1 MTPVYCAR
9 HCFALSLLSTL
20 LCFHTRAG
28 DLSLMDLADEAQMK
42 RVTATGAN
50 VTLSRVRDS

>member
-1 MTPVYCAR
+1 MTPIHFAR
-9 HCFALSLLSTL
+9 HCFALSLISTL

-28 DLSLMDLADEAQMK
+28 DLNLMNLADEAEMK

-50 VTLSRVRDS
+50 VTLY